1 MDESIKK
8 MWYIYTRKYYSTK
21 KKKEILTFVTIYV
34 DFECFMLSELS
45 RTKTK
50 PEWSHLYFE
59 SKKAEL
65 IKLVEWWLPGAGGW
79 ETEEPFFKGRQL

>member
-8 MWYIYTRKYYSTK
+8 MWYINTRKYYSTK

-50 PEWSHLYFE
+50 PE
-59 SKKAEL
+59 
-65 IKLVEWWLPGAGGW
+65 
-79 ETEEPFFKGRQL
+79 